1 MAYIQYTPV
10 SGHGIVCNKMKKKW
24 KPCTLMP
31 FKKKKMSTERQSMG
45 FLLQLFDINNKELKS
60 NIKSNTTL
68 K

>member
-31 FKKKKMSTERQSMG
+31 FKKKKMSTERQTEYG
-45 FLLQLFDINNKELKS
+45 LFVA
-60 NIKSNTTL
+60 TF
-68 K
+68 

>member
-31 FKKKKMSTERQSMG
+31 FNKKMSTERQSEYG
-45 FLLQLFDINNKELKS
+45 LFVA
-60 NIKSNTTL
+60 TF
-68 K
+68 